1 MHSPACG
8 VAVAELIVDGRTST
22 VDVDHF
28 SHDRF
33 GKGLAVEAN
42 VF

>member
-1 MHSPACG
+1 
-8 VAVAELIVDGRTST
+8 VAVAELVADGRTST

-28 SHDRF
+28 RHTRF
-33 GKGLAVEAN
+33 GEDIAVEAN